1 MRVKWT
7 IFAAGLFTLGLGATA
22 QAKETQFWNLTA
34 NTITKFQLS
43 APGKNDWGA
52 DQVVNDSDY
61 SVDPDERLKITDVA
75 TGVYDV
81 KFRDQSGRSCI
92 VPNVAI
98 KQGAVFSIDEKSI
111 KGCTK

>member
-1 MRVKWT
+1 M
-7 IFAAGLFTLGLGATA
+7 IFAACLWTFGLAATA
-22 QAKETQFWNLTA
+22 RAKETQFWNLTA

-52 DQVVNDSDY
+52 DQVVNDTDL
-61 SVDPDERLKITDVA
+61 SVDPDERLKITDVT

-81 KFRDQSGRSCI
+81 KFRDQTGRHCI

-98 KQGAVFSIDEKSI
+98 KQGAVFTIEEKSL
-111 KGCTK
+111 KGCAN